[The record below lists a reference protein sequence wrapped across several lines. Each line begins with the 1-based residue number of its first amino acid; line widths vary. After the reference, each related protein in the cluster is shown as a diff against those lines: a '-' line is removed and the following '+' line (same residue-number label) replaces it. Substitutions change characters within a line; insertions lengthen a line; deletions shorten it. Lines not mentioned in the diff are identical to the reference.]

1 MASDQQEPGDP
12 KQRRREYMREYM
24 RERRAQERKAR
35 GDRPQLSVV
44 PTSAPAKSTRKSKAA
59 AKPSSEAPPAPVRGA
74 VEDGVKTELE
84 ALKFDEAR
92 PGVFQTALALARVL
106 DNKGAVTQHPSAGAR
121 LAEILDR
128 AAAAKGKGKSK
139 LAAMRESG

>member
-1 MASDQQEPGDP
+1 MSDDNDDA

-44 PTSAPAKSTRKSKAA
+44 PTSAPAKSTRKAKAA
-59 AKPSSEAPPAPVRGA
+59 EKPSSETQPTPALGV
-74 VEDGVKTELE
+74 VEAGVKTELE
-84 ALKFDEAR
+84 ALKFDELR

-106 DNKGAVTQHPSAGAR
+106 DSKSSMTQHPQAGAR

-128 AAAAKGKGKSK
+128 AASAKGKGKSK

>member
-1 MASDQQEPGDP
+1 MTDDP

-44 PTSAPAKSTRKSKAA
+44 PESAPAKSPREGKAGE
-59 AKPSSEAPPAPVRGA
+59 KPSSKTPSAPAPGA
-74 VEDGVKTELE
+74 VEAGVKTELE
-84 ALKFDEAR
+84 ALKFNESR

-106 DNKGAVTQHPSAGAR
+106 DNRAAVTQHPSAGAR

-139 LAAMRESG
+139 LAAMREAN